1 MDLQVVDIVMGE
13 GVQPEYTT
21 EDIGAFL
28 TAAVEK
34 LP

>member
-21 EDIGAFL
+21 EDIATFL
-28 TAAVEK
+28 TTAVGK